1 MRQYCSYFC
10 GDILK
15 LLKFMVAVIIRFGSC
30 DFCSHVKKKLV
41 QEKYPLKKNLH
52 HQFVKIISL
61 INLGDE

>member
-1 MRQYCSYFC
+1 M
-10 GDILK
+10 LK
-15 LLKFMVAVIIRFGSC
+15 LLKCVVAVIIRFGGC
-30 DFCSHVKKKLV
+30 DFYSHVKKKLV